1 MSKAYLFYNPLAGQG
16 KAIEDLKLL
25 EAILDADDLVYC
37 DMTKG
42 ETYSHQLFSLTEDD
56 CLVLCGGDG
65 TLTSGRDFSRKG
77 VPTIWDTAMKAIRSL

>member
-42 ETYSHQLFSLTEDD
+42 ETY
-56 CLVLCGGDG
+56 
-65 TLTSGRDFSRKG
+65 
-77 VPTIWDTAMKAIRSL
+77 